1 MTAPPPK
8 RSIPASDAILFQ
20 HVSVRFGGVQ
30 ALDDVSFSVGRGEV
44 HCLAGENGSGKST
57 LIKVIAGVYQAAPGA
72 RTDYFGER
80 VAAPTPPLARTNG
93 VAVIWQ
99 DLALFPEMTV
109 AENIAFDGLVGA
121 PRLVN
126 YRAIRETARAALA
139 KLGVEL
145 DLGAR
150 LNKLTI
156 SGRQLVAIARALA
169 IDAKLIFMDEPTA
182 SLTQAETDHLLTV
195 VRTLSASGVAV

>member
-1 MTAPPPK
+1 MIEPSPSPSA
-8 RSIPASDAILFQ
+8 AVADAIRFE

-57 LIKVIAGVYQAAPGA
+57 LIKVIAGVYKASPGA
-72 RTDYFGER
+72 RTDYFGES
-80 VAAPTPPLARTNG
+80 VSAPTPSLARAKG

-126 YRAIRETARAALA
+126 YRAIRETAGGALA

-145 DLGAR
+145 DLSAPRGS
-150 LNKLTI
+150 LPS
-156 SGRQLVAIARALA
+156 SGELLV
-169 IDAKLIFMDEPTA
+169 
-182 SLTQAETDHLLTV
+182 
-195 VRTLSASGVAV
+195 G